1 MYTFFKWMFS
11 LFLIFIGVALVLRN
25 LDIISLEIFD
35 EIWGAWPL
43 LVVLFGLISFIHPF
57 QAHKFGS
64 WKVGSFLI
72 IFGGLLFAGNYNYID
87 FKFWDIWHLWPLI
100 IVYIG
105 ASMLLENKGAHVEVN
120 MPKKD
125 KKIKES
131 VTSHQQQDDSLNYSR
146 EKEKKQKVKYA
157 QKSNQL
163 IADRSFSRDNWE
175 VQSMS
180 LKTGIGNLYFDF
192 SKAYIPDQESKII
205 LKGYIADIQMKIP
218 EEIPV
223 KIYSKISIGE
233 TRVGDEDQSGF
244 SNSIAYKTEDYDQAT
259 RKLNIVMNYQIGDIQ
274 VVFV

>member
-11 LFLIFIGVALVLRN
+11 LLLIFIGVALVLRN

-43 LVVLFGLISFIHPF
+43 LVVLFGMISFIHSF
-57 QAHKFGS
+57 QPHKLGS
-64 WKVGSFLI
+64 WKIGSFLM
-72 IFGGLLFAGNYNYID
+72 IFGGLLFAGNYDYID

-105 ASMLLENKGAHVEVN
+105 ASMLFENKGINVEVN

-125 KKIKES
+125 KKNEES
-131 VTSHQQQDDSLNYSR
+131 VATYQQKEERSNNFTED
-146 EKEKKQKVKYA
+146 EKKIKVKYA

-163 IADRSFSRDNWE
+163 IADRNFSRDNWE

-192 SKAYIPDQESKII
+192 SKAYIPDQESKIV

-223 KIYSKISIGE
+223 KIYSKVSIGE

-244 SNSIAYKTEDYDQAT
+244 GNSIAYQTEGYDQAT